1 MRRWLTGEP
10 TLREVLADPVIQTLM
25 RRDRV
30 DPDNLQALLRD
41 VIARLPRAEPR
52 SALSRPNKID
62 GDVIGFTR
70 VPR

>member
-10 TLREVLADPVIQTLM
+10 TLGEMLADPVIQLVM

-41 VIARLPRAEPR
+41 ISTRLPNPAVRPRREYRA
-52 SALSRPNKID
+52 STKST
-62 GDVIGFTR
+62 GM
-70 VPR
+70 

>member
-10 TLREVLADPVIQTLM
+10 TLREMLADPVIQLVM

-41 VIARLPRAEPR
+41 ISMRLPNLEASSHDAPTK
-52 SALSRPNKID
+52 ST
-62 GDVIGFTR
+62 GM
-70 VPR
+70 